1 VLSGHEHNYERL
13 IVDGIPYFVNGLGG
27 GTIYPIVN
35 SLPESQFS
43 YYANYGAMRVDASQ
57 AEMSF
62 RFYDR
67 TGTLIDSVQMTKP

>member
-1 VLSGHEHNYERL
+1 
-13 IVDGIPYFVNGLGG
+13 
-27 GTIYPIVN
+27 VN